1 MVHMLHMDQHAA
13 QGTSLFV
20 LLPPIGLGAL
30 LEYRKKGDVDLRAG
44 IFCAIGMLF
53 GGYIGGLIAV
63 PMSSARLTQWFGVF
77 LMISALLLWGKAS
90 KPAPPLGSQFPR
102 RANPEMKKT
111 IGFLLAGVVG
121 GIGSGMFGIGG
132 GIVLVPIFGLLLA
145 FDQHKAQ
152 GTSLVALIP
161 PTGLLAVIAYAKA
174 GYVFWLTGALLIPG
188 LFLGG
193 ILGAKLANRI
203 NPRRMRQ
210 VFAVLLFLLGA
221 WQAFGASKR

>member
-1 MVHMLHMDQHAA
+1 
-13 QGTSLFV
+13 
-20 LLPPIGLGAL
+20 
-30 LEYRKKGDVDLRAG
+30 
-44 IFCAIGMLF
+44 
-53 GGYIGGLIAV
+53 
-63 PMSSARLTQWFGVF
+63 
-77 LMISALLLWGKAS
+77 
-90 KPAPPLGSQFPR
+90 
-102 RANPEMKKT
+102 MKKT

-221 WQAFGASKR
+221 WQAFGALKR

>member
-1 MVHMLHMDQHAA
+1 M
-13 QGTSLFV
+13 T
-20 LLPPIGLGAL
+20 
-30 LEYRKKGDVDLRAG
+30 
-44 IFCAIGMLF
+44 
-53 GGYIGGLIAV
+53 
-63 PMSSARLTQWFGVF
+63 
-77 LMISALLLWGKAS
+77 
-90 KPAPPLGSQFPR
+90 
-102 RANPEMKKT
+102 KT
-111 IGFLLAGVVG
+111 IGFLLAGVIG

-174 GYVFWLTGALLIPG
+174 GYVFWLTGTLLIPG

-210 VFAVLLFLLGA
+210 VFAVLLFLLGV

>member
-1 MVHMLHMDQHAA
+1 
-13 QGTSLFV
+13 
-20 LLPPIGLGAL
+20 
-30 LEYRKKGDVDLRAG
+30 
-44 IFCAIGMLF
+44 
-53 GGYIGGLIAV
+53 
-63 PMSSARLTQWFGVF
+63 
-77 LMISALLLWGKAS
+77 
-90 KPAPPLGSQFPR
+90 
-102 RANPEMKKT
+102 MKKI
-111 IGFLLAGVVG
+111 IGFLLAGVAG

-174 GYVFWLTGALLIPG
+174 GYVSWITGALLIPG

-193 ILGAKLANRI
+193 ILGAKIAGRI
-203 NPRRMRQ
+203 DPRRMRR

-221 WQAFGASKR
+221 WQTFGVWKH

>member
-1 MVHMLHMDQHAA
+1 
-13 QGTSLFV
+13 
-20 LLPPIGLGAL
+20 
-30 LEYRKKGDVDLRAG
+30 
-44 IFCAIGMLF
+44 
-53 GGYIGGLIAV
+53 
-63 PMSSARLTQWFGVF
+63 
-77 LMISALLLWGKAS
+77 
-90 KPAPPLGSQFPR
+90 
-102 RANPEMKKT
+102 MKKT

-174 GYVFWLTGALLIPG
+174 GYVSWLTGALLIPG

>member
-1 MVHMLHMDQHAA
+1 M
-13 QGTSLFV
+13 T
-20 LLPPIGLGAL
+20 
-30 LEYRKKGDVDLRAG
+30 
-44 IFCAIGMLF
+44 
-53 GGYIGGLIAV
+53 
-63 PMSSARLTQWFGVF
+63 
-77 LMISALLLWGKAS
+77 
-90 KPAPPLGSQFPR
+90 
-102 RANPEMKKT
+102 KT
-111 IGFLLAGVVG
+111 IGFLLAGVIG

-193 ILGAKLANRI
+193 VLGAKIAKRI

-210 VFAVLLFLLGA
+210 VFALLLFLLGA
-221 WQAFGASKR
+221 WQAFGVGKR

>member
-1 MVHMLHMDQHAA
+1 M
-13 QGTSLFV
+13 
-20 LLPPIGLGAL
+20 
-30 LEYRKKGDVDLRAG
+30 R
-44 IFCAIGMLF
+44 
-53 GGYIGGLIAV
+53 
-63 PMSSARLTQWFGVF
+63 
-77 LMISALLLWGKAS
+77 
-90 KPAPPLGSQFPR
+90 
-102 RANPEMKKT
+102 KT

-210 VFAVLLFLLGA
+210 VFAVLLFLLGV